1 MENLFRLTLMR
12 PAVSQDPEQPSIQLD
27 QASGYQDAL
36 RAAVASGTG
45 RQAIE
50 AASAQFAASDDFVQ
64 SVDEAPLGQQLD
76 ELADRLDALEAE
88 GTVSW
93 QKVRTA
99 VKDVFGSP
107 AGDVVD
113 AEPFRETVRRL
124 RDSLIA
130 IKVLQQLHGS
140 PIEGLARQLRTAELL
155 ADVAARRKPGQ
166 AARRRRRS
174 FRLPVEL
181 ELNSRL
187 STRDAQKELQKQR
200 RELVEERQKRIGQ
213 RLCDPSLRPPEIAAA
228 ANISVRYLHKIF
240 EAEHRSVSQYIKG
253 LRLERSRRELLDPRL
268 ADRPIAAVAFACGFG
283 DLSGF
288 NRAFKDAY
296 GTSPRQLRT
305 ASP

>member
-36 RAAVASGTG
+36 RAAVASGAG

-93 QKVRTA
+93 QKVQTA

-130 IKVLQQLHGS
+130 IKGASAV
-140 PIEGLARQLRTAELL
+140 ARQPDRGAGPPA
-155 ADVAARRKPGQ
+155 ADGRAAR
-166 AARRRRRS
+166 
-174 FRLPVEL
+174 
-181 ELNSRL
+181 
-187 STRDAQKELQKQR
+187 
-200 RELVEERQKRIGQ
+200 
-213 RLCDPSLRPPEIAAA
+213 
-228 ANISVRYLHKIF
+228 
-240 EAEHRSVSQYIKG
+240 
-253 LRLERSRRELLDPRL
+253 
-268 ADRPIAAVAFACGFG
+268 
-283 DLSGF
+283 
-288 NRAFKDAY
+288 
-296 GTSPRQLRT
+296 
-305 ASP
+305 